1 MEGCVLRN
9 ILQKKDITQLLEQSR
24 NRQTAKT
31 MGGFDLTLL
40 GIGAVIG
47 TGVMVL
53 TGITA
58 AKNAGPSVIFSF
70 IIAAVVCSL
79 AALCYAEI
87 ASVLPV
93 YGSAYI
99 YSYTTM
105 GEIVGHLM
113 GWTLLSVYMVTASA
127 VASGWSSYFNNLLAE
142 IGTPLPDSLLHVPS
156 QGGIVNLP
164 AIIIT
169 LLIAVVLSRGSKES
183 KTFNNVMVLV
193 KIGIVLLFIITGSF
207 FVKPGNW
214 HPFMPFGIKGVIT
227 GASAVFFAF
236 LGFDAISASAE
247 EVKKPQRNLPIG
259 IIGSLVICTLVY
271 VIVCLVMTGMVPYSQ
286 LNVPEAMSYV
296 LQTVGQNAVAGVIA
310 AGAVIGLMAV
320 VLAHTYAATRI
331 SFAMAR
337 DGMLPKVFTI
347 VGKKSGA
354 PIFNT
359 WLIGLISACI
369 AGFVDLKELSDLSN
383 IGALLTFAMVSLSVL
398 ILRRTHKDLPRGFK
412 VPFVPVLPILAI
424 ICCLFLMVNLPLKT
438 WLYFA
443 VWLIIGVIVYFLYSY
458 KHSKLRQ

>member
-1 MEGCVLRN
+1 MLRN
-9 ILQKKDITQLLEQSR
+9 ILQKKDIAQLLEQSR

-142 IGTPLPDSLLHVPS
+142 IGMPLPESLLHVPS

-214 HPFMPFGIKGVIT
+214 HPFMPFGVKGVIT

-296 LQTVGQNAVAGVIA
+296 LQSVGQNAVAGVIA

-331 SFAMAR
+331 SLAMAR
-337 DGMLPKVFTI
+337 DGMLPKIFTI

-359 WLIGLISACI
+359 WLIGLISAFI
-369 AGFVDLKELSDLSN
+369 AGFVNLKELSDLSN

-438 WLYFA
+438 WLYFTI
-443 VWLIIGVIVYFLYSY
+443 WLIIGVIVYFLYSY
-458 KHSKLRQ
+458 KHSTLRK

>member
-1 MEGCVLRN
+1 MIQVKSLRVTAFDRKDNLIGCGRQYDWKRNGTDGETEHRIVDYTECDTGKSQRVPLGFCFWMEGCVLRN

-142 IGTPLPDSLLHVPS
+142 IGMPLPDSLLHVPS
-156 QGGIVNLP
+156 QGASSTFLP
-164 AIIIT
+164 SS
-169 LLIAVVLSRGSKES
+169 LL
-183 KTFNNVMVLV
+183 
-193 KIGIVLLFIITGSF
+193 
-207 FVKPGNW
+207 
-214 HPFMPFGIKGVIT
+214 
-227 GASAVFFAF
+227 
-236 LGFDAISASAE
+236 
-247 EVKKPQRNLPIG
+247 
-259 IIGSLVICTLVY
+259 Y
-271 VIVCLVMTGMVPYSQ
+271 
-286 LNVPEAMSYV
+286 
-296 LQTVGQNAVAGVIA
+296 
-310 AGAVIGLMAV
+310 
-320 VLAHTYAATRI
+320 
-331 SFAMAR
+331 
-337 DGMLPKVFTI
+337 
-347 VGKKSGA
+347 
-354 PIFNT
+354 
-359 WLIGLISACI
+359 
-369 AGFVDLKELSDLSN
+369 
-383 IGALLTFAMVSLSVL
+383 
-398 ILRRTHKDLPRGFK
+398 
-412 VPFVPVLPILAI
+412 
-424 ICCLFLMVNLPLKT
+424 
-438 WLYFA
+438 
-443 VWLIIGVIVYFLYSY
+443 
-458 KHSKLRQ
+458 